1 MSRIDIGEVQNFLAR
16 LKYTNLQSE
25 KAIQAIQ
32 TVVTNY
38 AEDDSLKGKAIDAS
52 KKYYQTTYFSLC
64 NALKEAMNESEER
77 LTQYIQDFEAQVDS
91 SPSAKID
98 AEGLYELGKIIDGI
112 ESKKEAL
119 AQQMNSGSESTMQNY
134 RSELATAYKKEA
146 ILEKYLSF
154 EQGHGNFFDTLN
166 ELVQSIKQTVKELST
181 NVQFNSQTGT
191 YDMSKLDIQSLERM
205 HQALKKAKDN
215 EETINFDD
223 YQKTYQGHTWIL
235 MKDGKVDAEATDAYN
250 EAILNGKLPKETN
263 AATQTGE
270 LLKGIVDSVKK
281 GKDPITGQNISK
293 AQGFGILSTIFF
305 SYTTKKYRGKKLK
318 IHNPEPKKKKNKKS
332 KTKVEITEEALKHA
346 DVGDFTV
353 NPSTGKVSK
362 MKGGG
367 HGQANIDFLKGN
379 GFEVNVEKTYSNGV
393 RTGNVPYHK
402 TPSKRT
408 GTGQSWFPENWTK
421 KDIENA
427 GQHIANQSNFADA
440 KNGEVVFG
448 EYNGVR
454 VGVIKTDGNIGT
466 IFPDGTKQP

>member
-1 MSRIDIGEVQNFLAR
+1 MSRIDIGEVQNFLAQ

-38 AEDDSLKGKAIDAS
+38 AEDDSLKGRAIVAS

-119 AQQMNSGSESTMQNY
+119 AQQMNSGSEGTMQNY

-250 EAILNGKLPKETN
+250 EAILNGTLPKETN
-263 AATQTGE
+263 AATQEAE
-270 LLKGIVDSVKK
+270 LLKGILASLKNK
-281 GKDPITGQNISK
+281 KDPITGADISSVHVLS
-293 AQGFGILSTIFF
+293 ILSGLAF
-305 SYTTKKYRGKKLK
+305 SYTAKKYIGKKLT
-318 IHNPEPKKKKNKKS
+318 IPNPNKKKKKASGAGNVDDVSWSLNKN
-332 KTKVEITEEALKHA
+332 
-346 DVGDFTV
+346 G
-353 NPSTGKVSK
+353 
-362 MKGGG
+362 
-367 HGQANIDFLKGN
+367 ANINGRDYSGHALERMAPNTLEIRAQLRTRAQETAKSNGLVPGTDPYNKFVNNYIKPRNIPPSVVEDAIQNGTKLKGN
-379 GFEVNVEKTYSNGV
+379 KPNTWSFETKHVKVITNYSG
-393 RTGNVPYHK
+393 K
-402 TPSKRT
+402 
-408 GTGQSWFPENWTK
+408 
-421 KDIENA
+421 
-427 GQHIANQSNFADA
+427 
-440 KNGEVVFG
+440 VVT
-448 EYNGVR
+448 
-454 VGVIKTDGNIGT
+454 VIPK
-466 IFPDGTKQP
+466 

>member
-1 MSRIDIGEVQNFLAR
+1 MSRIDIGEVQNFLAQ

-98 AEGLYELGKIIDGI
+98 AEGLYELGKMIDGI

-119 AQQMNSGSESTMQNY
+119 AQQMNSGSEGTMQNY

-235 MKDGKVDAEATDAYN
+235 MKDGKVDAEATDVYN
-250 EAILNGKLPKETN
+250 EAILNGTLPKETN
-263 AATQTGE
+263 AATQEAE
-270 LLKGIVDSVKK
+270 LLKGILASLKNK
-281 GKDPITGQNISK
+281 KDPITGADLSS
-293 AQGFGILSTIFF
+293 FHVLSILSGLAF
-305 SYTTKKYRGKKLK
+305 SYTAKKYIGKKLR
-318 IHNPEPKKKKNKKS
+318 IPNPDKKKKKK
-332 KTKVEITEEALKHA
+332 KTSG
-346 DVGDFTV
+346 VGGPKGV
-353 NPSTGKVSK
+353 GNPVKIEGRGSTGRIK
-362 MKGGG
+362 
-367 HGQANIDFLKGN
+367 ANNLNEQMAMLQVQSNPLKGAKELPIKLTDKRWPREDGWVKMQN
-379 GFEVNVEKTYSNGV
+379 VVTLEEGIKVNVHFVYNKT
-393 RTGNVPYHK
+393 
-402 TPSKRT
+402 
-408 GTGQSWFPENWTK
+408 TGQYDDFK
-421 KDIENA
+421 FK
-427 GQHIANQSNFADA
+427 
-440 KNGEVVFG
+440 
-448 EYNGVR
+448 
-454 VGVIKTDGNIGT
+454 
-466 IFPDGTKQP
+466 

>member
-1 MSRIDIGEVQNFLAR
+1 MSRIDIGEVQNFLAQ

-38 AEDDSLKGKAIDAS
+38 AEDDSLKGRAIDAS

-119 AQQMNSGSESTMQNY
+119 AQQMNSGSEGTMQNY

-250 EAILNGKLPKETN
+250 EAILNGTLPHEAN
-263 AATQTGE
+263 QAE
-270 LLKGIVDSVKK
+270 LSAEMLEKIIHSIRNGRA
-281 GKDPITGQNISK
+281 PLTGQEISK
-293 AQGFGILSTIFF
+293 AQSLSLISGLLFY
-305 SYTTKKYRGKKLK
+305 YTSRKYKGKKISLSRNELAK
-318 IHNPEPKKKKNKKS
+318 IKNSSNKYNTKIDS
-332 KTKVEITEEALKHA
+332 KVIE
-346 DVGDFTV
+346 
-353 NPSTGKVSK
+353 
-362 MKGGG
+362 
-367 HGQANIDFLKGN
+367 
-379 GFEVNVEKTYSNGV
+379 VEKAEL
-393 RTGNVPYHK
+393 P
-402 TPSKRT
+402 
-408 GTGQSWFPENWTK
+408 NW
-421 KDIENA
+421 
-427 GQHIANQSNFADA
+427 
-440 KNGEVVFG
+440 
-448 EYNGVR
+448 
-454 VGVIKTDGNIGT
+454 IKESYTDGNYRTVETTEEVKVYRTYGGKAKKEGGFATTSVAKTRIDAKIETALLPEWGNSRKQEIEIIIPEGT
-466 IFPDGTKQP
+466 ILNIGKVAPQTIKSTGTILSGGADQILLPQGWSTDWITNLRVVPSK

>member
-1 MSRIDIGEVQNFLAR
+1 MSP
-16 LKYTNLQSE
+16 KHST
-25 KAIQAIQ
+25 
-32 TVVTNY
+32 
-38 AEDDSLKGKAIDAS
+38 
-52 KKYYQTTYFSLC
+52 
-64 NALKEAMNESEER
+64 
-77 LTQYIQDFEAQVDS
+77 
-91 SPSAKID
+91 
-98 AEGLYELGKIIDGI
+98 
-112 ESKKEAL
+112 
-119 AQQMNSGSESTMQNY
+119 NSGELQNN
-134 RSELATAYKKEA
+134 T
-146 ILEKYLSF
+146 
-154 EQGHGNFFDTLN
+154 
-166 ELVQSIKQTVKELST
+166 
-181 NVQFNSQTGT
+181 QFNSQTGT
-191 YDMSKLDIQSLERM
+191 YDMSQLDIQSLERM
-205 HQALKKAKDN
+205 RQALDKAKDN
-215 EETINFDD
+215 EVTINFDD

-235 MKDGKVDAEATDAYN
+235 MKDGKIDAEATDAYN
-250 EAILNGKLPKETN
+250 EAILNGTLPKETN